1 MRKRLVCY
9 GAFVI
14 LVLAIIN
21 LSCNRTS
28 SNSLRIISI
37 NDNKPKRVDIIDRF
51 VDDYGEEHE
60 LISDQHVSIEVGYVE
75 KGLGLPTYPTNYTA
89 RVTDYRVKFKRIK
102 IKPTDNDKWVL
113 QDVTGTTNITI
124 PADPELRN
132 TVKANIKIIPWQW
145 IEFYRDSF
153 GEFEQGE
160 GARLKATIILNGY
173 EELTNTALSDTGW
186 LDINIADYWDDPR
199 TIGGVK

>member
-1 MRKRLVCY
+1 MRKRLAYYV
-9 GAFVI
+9 VIMI
-14 LVLAIIN
+14 LVSVIIN
-21 LSCNRTS
+21 ISCNRTS
-28 SNSLRIISI
+28 PNSLKIISI
-37 NDNKPKRVDIIDRF
+37 NNGEAKRVDIIDRF

-60 LISDQHVSIEVGYVE
+60 LISDQHVSVEVGYIE
-75 KGLGLPTYPTNYTA
+75 RGIGLPTYPTNYTA

-102 IKPTDNDKWVL
+102 VRPTDNDKWSL
-113 QDVTGTTNITI
+113 QDVTGNTNIVI

-132 TVKANIKIIPWQW
+132 TVKASIKIIPWQW
-145 IEFYRDSF
+145 IVLYRDSF
-153 GEFEQGE
+153 GEFGGEE

-173 EELTNTALSDTGW
+173 EELTNTPLSDTGW